1 MFYES
6 ELRLFKNAFSK
17 CHIETFIVSIDDKID
32 ARLDLGLY
40 RLLNIDLPKIS
51 YKELFPEI
59 KAADIIKVKDN
70 YSRNYIFINLPE
82 IKKPSALIIGPFLN
96 KMLLPTD
103 VFALS
108 EEIGIS
114 PKLSKEL
121 EKYYGSLPVIEASS
135 HLYALID
142 ALAEYIYGS
151 THYKVL
157 DVAKEYEN
165 NFPNIDLLNSNA
177 TPEQTTWN
185 MELMQQRYNFE
196 NELMEAVVRGQE
208 HKVEMLV
215 SRFSS
220 MQFEK
225 RTPDPIR
232 NTKNYCI
239 IMNTL
244 LRKAAEQGGVHPV
257 YLDKISSE
265 YAIRIEGVS
274 SSALAEKL
282 MLEMFHSYCKLV
294 KKHSLK
300 NYSPAVG
307 KIITIVEADLT
318 ADLSLN
324 ALATT
329 LNVSASYLSTLF
341 KKETGKTLTE
351 YVNSRRIEYAKKLL
365 KTTNLQIQT
374 VAGLCG
380 IDDVH
385 YFSKMFKNIVGL
397 TPKAFRESLN

>member
-1 MFYES
+1 MFYEN
-6 ELRLFKNAFSK
+6 ELRLFKNAFAK

-40 RLLNIDLPKIS
+40 RLLNLELPKIS
-51 YKELFPEI
+51 YRELFPEI
-59 KAADIIKVKDN
+59 KAADVIKVTDN

-82 IKKPSALIIGPFLN
+82 IKRQSALVIGPFLN
-96 KMLLPTD
+96 KMLLPND
-103 VFALS
+103 VLELS
-108 EEIGIS
+108 EGLGIS
-114 PKLSKEL
+114 PKLSRDL
-121 EKYYGSLPVIEASS
+121 EKYYGSLPVIEQSS
-135 HLYALID
+135 HLHALID
-142 ALAEYIYGS
+142 ALAEYIYGTS
-151 THYKVL
+151 NYKAL
-157 DVAKEYEN
+157 DIAKEYDTN
-165 NFPNIDLLNSNA
+165 YPNIDLPNSSA

-196 NELMEAVVRGQE
+196 NELMEAVARGQE

-215 SRFSS
+215 SRFTS

-225 RTPDPIR
+225 RTQDPIR

-265 YAIRIEGVS
+265 YAIKIETI
-274 SSALAEKL
+274 ANNHLAEKL
-282 MLEMFHSYCKLV
+282 MFEMFHAYCKLV

-300 NYSPAVG
+300 NYSPSVG

-324 ALATT
+324 ALAAT
-329 LNVSASYLSTLF
+329 LSVSASYLSTLF

-351 YVNSRRIEYAKKLL
+351 YVNGRRIEYAKKLL

-385 YFSKMFKNIVGL
+385 YFSKMFKNIVGV

>member
-6 ELRLFKNAFSK
+6 ELRLFRNTFSK
-17 CHIETFIVSIDDKID
+17 CHIGTFIVSLDEKID
-32 ARLDLGLY
+32 SRFDLGLY
-40 RLLNIDLPKIS
+40 RLLNIDAPKIS

-59 KAADIIKVKDN
+59 NQADIIKVID
-70 YSRNYIFINLPE
+70 SFERNYIFINLPE
-82 IKKPSALIIGPFLN
+82 LKKASALVIGPFLN
-96 KMLLPTD
+96 KEFNSNDILE
-103 VFALS
+103 LS
-108 EEIGIS
+108 EQIRVS

-121 EKYYGSLPVIEASS
+121 ENYYGSLPIILLSS
-135 HLYALID
+135 HLYGLIE
-142 ALAEYIYGS
+142 AFAEHLYG
-151 THYKVL
+151 TNDFKML
-157 DVAKEYEN
+157 DVTKEYDWALPTISTAE
-165 NFPNIDLLNSNA
+165 SV

-185 MELMQQRYNFE
+185 MEIMQQRYDYE
-196 NELMEAVVRGQE
+196 NELMEAVARGQE
-208 HKVEMLV
+208 HKIDVMF

-220 MQFEK
+220 MPFEK
-225 RTPDPIR
+225 RMTDPV
-232 NTKNYCI
+232 KNVRHYI
-239 IMNTL
+239 IVMNTL

-265 YAIRIEGVS
+265 YAIKIESISTITNVQNMMS
-274 SSALAEKL
+274 
-282 MLEMFHSYCKLV
+282 EMFHTYCRLV

-341 KKETGKTLTE
+341 KKETGKTLTD
-351 YVNSRRIEYAKKLL
+351 YVNSRRVEYAKKLL

-385 YFSKMFKNIVGL
+385 YFSKMFKNMVGL
-397 TPKAFRESLN
+397 TPKGFRESIK